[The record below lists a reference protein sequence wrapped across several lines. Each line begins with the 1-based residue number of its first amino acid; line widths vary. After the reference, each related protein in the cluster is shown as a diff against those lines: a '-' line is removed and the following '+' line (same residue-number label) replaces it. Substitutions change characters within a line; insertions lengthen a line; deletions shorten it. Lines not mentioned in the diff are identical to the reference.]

1 MKILF
6 VDESG
11 DPGNPNI
18 HPAATKF
25 LIVGGTILSER
36 NWLRLRD
43 GVVALKRQYK
53 ISSECEL
60 KWAHLR
66 SPRKGISL
74 EHLDFEKRR
83 VFAKDFL
90 NLVKKVRG
98 AKIILVIIDK
108 GKLYKKRQIG
118 FSTINLYAEAY
129 SVLLERF
136 EYYLEDKNDLG
147 LVIHDF
153 TSNFDETEK
162 MRRVGR
168 KIIKNGTR
176 WAKMTNLFETF
187 LFVPSDQSIGVQTAD
202 FIVGAVSRWQNAKD
216 EQYLKIIKDKFL
228 RNKRGKIEGAG
239 LKFFP

>member
-18 HPAATKF
+18 HLAATKF
-25 LIVGGTILSER
+25 LIVGGVILSER
-36 NWLRLRD
+36 NWLKLQDEIIKLRKCYRIKP
-43 GVVALKRQYK
+43 AR
-53 ISSECEL
+53 EL
-60 KWAHLR
+60 KWSHLR
-66 SPRKGISL
+66 SPKRGIGL
-74 EHLDFEKRR
+74 EHLDFERR
-83 VFAKDFL
+83 KMFAKDFL
-90 NLVKKVRG
+90 GLIKRIKG
-98 AKIILVIIDK
+98 AKIIAVIVNK
-108 GKLYKKRQIG
+108 KKLYKKRQVG

-129 SVLLERF
+129 SILLERF

-168 KIIKNGTR
+168 KIIQSGTR
-176 WAKMTNLFETF
+176 WAKMSNLFETF
-187 LFVPSDQSIGVQTAD
+187 LFAPSDQSIGVQAAD
-202 FIVGAVSRWQNAKD
+202 FVVGAVSRWQNAKD
-216 EQYLKIIKDKFL
+216 KQYLKIIKDKFL
-228 RNKRGKIEGAG
+228 RNKKGKIEGAG

>member
-1 MKILF
+1 MQILF

-25 LIVGGTILSER
+25 LIVGGIVLSER

-43 GVVALKRQYK
+43 EAVALKRQHK
-53 ISSECEL
+53 ISPEREL
-60 KWAHLR
+60 KWTHLR

-83 VFAKDFL
+83 VFAKDFFSL
-90 NLVKKVRG
+90 IKKVRG
-98 AKIILVIIDK
+98 SRIITVIVKK
-108 GKLYKKRQIG
+108 GKLYKRRQVG
-118 FSTINLYAEAY
+118 FSTIDLYAEAY

-136 EYYLEDKNDLG
+136 EYYLEDKRDLG

-187 LFVPSDQSIGVQTAD
+187 LFVPSEQSIGVQAAD

-228 RNKRGKIEGAG
+228 RNKKGKIEGAG